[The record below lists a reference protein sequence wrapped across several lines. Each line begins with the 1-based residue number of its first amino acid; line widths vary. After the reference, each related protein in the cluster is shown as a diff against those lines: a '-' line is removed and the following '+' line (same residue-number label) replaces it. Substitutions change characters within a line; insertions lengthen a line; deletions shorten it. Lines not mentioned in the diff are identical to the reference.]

1 MKNHSSSSP
10 TAEIN
15 FFSLDRIIR
24 LGCQPDSSISRC
36 SFKFPVRR
44 RKRRRPW
51 RDSIRATRSSPG
63 RMRTRQSPHDP
74 NLHAMRNPVGSRRMN
89 ERLTMRCERLKRN
102 FPSMLRIFA
111 IGRRP
116 NRGRTLVH
124 SGRSDRRRLRTAPVN
139 EPDRATLSSFPRLPR
154 SKPADDAGSFARRP
168 TANGGKPVEALP
180 NGFQRPFE
188 PLSNGRFPARPLEA

>member
-44 RKRRRPW
+44 RKKA
-51 RDSIRATRSSPG
+51 ATVAGFDPGDKILSRSNAHAPI
-63 RMRTRQSPHDP
+63 PDDP
-74 NLHAMRNPVGSRRMN
+74 DLHAMRNPVGSRRMN
-89 ERLTMRCERLKRN
+89 ERLTMRCERPKRN

-168 TANGGKPVEALP
+168 TANGGKPVEAL
-180 NGFQRPFE
+180 
-188 PLSNGRFPARPLEA
+188 SNGHFPARPLEA